1 MHLLS
6 VQIDQNFAENV
17 CTLRNL
23 TSDTEQSFSSEFQIH
38 HLGVVLRNMAVYC
51 SQNKQDFTLYLLLL
65 GETFDLV
72 CFCFVEKSILR
83 IL

>member
-65 GETFDLV
+65 GVLLLFCGKKYFKNFVSLDL
-72 CFCFVEKSILR
+72 
-83 IL
+83 